1 MTAIALDGRV
11 DLVAATQRLAWGVV
25 RHYAY
30 GVSFDAGEFGRV
42 FLFDFGAVVVDGL
55 GKIDPA
61 LSETIEKSVGRQ
73 PFPETTETYF
83 VTVDPERAQMQPR
96 VGWDQVVIPSREPGL
111 VAAVA
116 LLLGQSAA
124 IERYEKAADDLIES
138 ALPRARFLA
147 ERGRVP
153 GESKALIQRIGR
165 LTTDRLELA
174 NLFYLLDRPEETW
187 DDPRT
192 AQLYDSLFANLEL
205 KDRHVAMLQKLEAV
219 ERVTDLTLN
228 IWLGHLSNRLEW
240 AIVVLIVVELV
251 LALFKLV

>member
-61 LSETIEKSVGRQ
+61 LSETIEKSVGRR
-73 PFPETTETYF
+73 PLPETTETYF
-83 VTVDPERAQMQPR
+83 VFVDPERSKPQPR

-187 DDPRT
+187 DDPRI
-192 AQLYDSLFANLEL
+192 AQLYDGLFANL
-205 KDRHVAMLQKLEAV
+205 
-219 ERVTDLTLN
+219 
-228 IWLGHLSNRLEW
+228 
-240 AIVVLIVVELV
+240 
-251 LALFKLV
+251 

>member
-61 LSETIEKSVGRQ
+61 LSETIEKSVGRR
-73 PFPETTETYF
+73 PLPETTETYF
-83 VTVDPERAQMQPR
+83 VFVDPERSKPQPR

-165 LTTDRLELA
+165 LTTERLELA

-187 DDPRT
+187 DDPRI
-192 AQLYDSLFANLEL
+192 AQLYDGLFANL
-205 KDRHVAMLQKLEAV
+205 
-219 ERVTDLTLN
+219 
-228 IWLGHLSNRLEW
+228 
-240 AIVVLIVVELV
+240 
-251 LALFKLV
+251 

>member
-30 GVSFDAGEFGRV
+30 GVAFDIEEFGRV
-42 FLFDFGAVVVDGL
+42 FLFDFGAVVVDGV
-55 GKIDPA
+55 GKIPPA
-61 LSETIEKSVGRQ
+61 LSETIEKSVGRHTLL
-73 PFPETTETYF
+73 ETEETYY
-83 VTVDPERAQMQPR
+83 VAVDPERSQGPPR
-96 VGWDQVVIPSREPGL
+96 VGWDQVVIPAREPGL

-138 ALPRARFLA
+138 ALPRARALA
-147 ERGRVP
+147 ERGRVT
-153 GESKALIQRIGR
+153 GESRALIQRIGR

-187 DDPRT
+187 ENARI
-192 AQLYDSLFANLEL
+192 AQLYDGLFSNLEL
-205 KDRHVAMLQKLEAV
+205 KERHLAMLQKLEAV
-219 ERVTDLTLN
+219 ERVTELTLS

-240 AIVVLIVVELV
+240 AIVVLIVVELA
-251 LALFKLV
+251 LALFKVV